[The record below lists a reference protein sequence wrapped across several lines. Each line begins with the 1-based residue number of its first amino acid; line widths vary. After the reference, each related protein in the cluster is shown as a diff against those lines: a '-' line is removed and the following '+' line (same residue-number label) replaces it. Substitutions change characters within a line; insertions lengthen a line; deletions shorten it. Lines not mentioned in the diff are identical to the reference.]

1 MRIVIKRKYLL
12 LCIALMVFVII
23 ITISL
28 LYALTPKPVDDSY
41 FISDESKDVIT
52 LEVDKANSATTDLL
66 RTHIVYIY
74 ENDRVK
80 SLKTY
85 YEYENNELASQALEN
100 IKEINK
106 NAVDVYLD
114 GKYIVVVSAEKQ
126 YENLNPSDIKQQ
138 AEAIKTYQ
146 DNKTEEKTP

>member
-1 MRIVIKRKYLL
+1 MRINIKRKNIL
-12 LCIALMVFVII
+12 LCCTLAVIVTAVT
-23 ITISL
+23 ITF
-28 LYALTPKPVDDSY
+28 LYALTPDPVDDS
-41 FISDESKDVIT
+41 FFVSDDHKTVVT

-114 GKYIVVVSAEKQ
+114 NKYIVVVSQEKQ

-138 AEAIKTYQ
+138 AEAIKAYQ
-146 DNKTEEKTP
+146 DNKTEE

>member
-1 MRIVIKRKYLL
+1 MRTKIKRKTLL
-12 LCIALMVFVII
+12 LCIALMVVVTG
-23 ITISL
+23 ITIVL
-28 LYALTPKPVDDSY
+28 LYALTPRTVDDSY

-66 RTHIVYIY
+66 RTHIVYTY
-74 ENDRVK
+74 ENNKVK

-85 YEYENNELASQALEN
+85 YEYENKELASQALEN

-106 NAVDVYLD
+106 NAADVYLD
-114 GKYIVVVSAEKQ
+114 NKYIVVVSQEKQ

-138 AEAIKTYQ
+138 AEAIKAFQ
-146 DNKTEEKTP
+146 DSKTEK

>member
-1 MRIVIKRKYLL
+1 MRTKIKRKTLL
-12 LCIALMVFVII
+12 LCIALMVVVTG
-23 ITISL
+23 ITIVL
-28 LYALTPKPVDDSY
+28 LYALTPRTVDDSY

-66 RTHIVYIY
+66 CTHIVYIY

-106 NAVDVYLD
+106 NAADVYLD
-114 GKYIVVVSAEKQ
+114 NKYIVVVSQEKQ

-138 AEAIKTYQ
+138 AEAIKAFQ
-146 DNKTEEKTP
+146 DSKTEK